1 MLGAMGLE
9 GDKKAKETLDPEQAR
24 SAHIQSISQHV
35 SNVPRV
41 RALAIADWRE
51 TNVFRAP

>member
-1 MLGAMGLE
+1 MGLE